1 MATVRAENRTSTGQ
15 AKPPGQR
22 ASFLLAQLGA
32 HQHRRFAERLAPWGL
47 HPRHFGMLSHI
58 VVEEGQ
64 SQQALSRA
72 LMLHRS
78 AVVALVDDLEQRGV
92 VERRRDPADR
102 RAYQLYLTA
111 RGHELLEEL
120 GHVAMEE
127 EEELM
132 TPLDPSERQRFIEL
146 LQRVA
151 ASRGLLHGV
160 HPHLDPQSDPDGAAR
175 DDGLAGSS

>member
-1 MATVRAENRTSTGQ
+1 MATGQDTNHTSPALTKG
-15 AKPPGQR
+15 PGQR

-32 HQHRRFAERLAPWGL
+32 HQHRRLAERLAPLGL

-58 VVEEGQ
+58 VAEEGQ

-78 AVVALVDDLEQRGV
+78 AVVTLVDDLEERGLL
-92 VERRRDPADR
+92 ERRRDPADR

-120 GHVAMEE
+120 GHMAMDEE
-127 EEELM
+127 ERLLA
-132 TPLDPSERQRFIEL
+132 PLDPSERRWFIQM

-151 ASRGLLHGV
+151 ASQGLLRGV
-160 HPHLDPQSDPDGAAR
+160 HPNLDPEPSAR
-175 DDGLAGSS
+175 VVGDDRWE